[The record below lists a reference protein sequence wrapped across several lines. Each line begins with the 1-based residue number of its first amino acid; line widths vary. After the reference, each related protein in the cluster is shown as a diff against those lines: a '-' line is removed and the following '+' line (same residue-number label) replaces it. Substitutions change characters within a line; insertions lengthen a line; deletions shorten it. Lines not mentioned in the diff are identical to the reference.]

1 VNTLQYSGAVILF
14 GRYEDMTK
22 FKTIT
27 MGATIAAFIA
37 TQAAAGVFEHYG
49 EVQGWNVFLDKEKMS
64 CLIEKSD
71 DLGHVVQMGL
81 MEDHGI
87 GYLGVF
93 TKDEINLK
101 AGDKKAVAVLLGDNL
116 YFGEATGMRSNKT
129 ESLNG
134 GYILTDS
141 AEFVEDIAKQYTMT
155 VFPEQS
161 YGFVMNLAGTYKA
174 LEMVKKCNAEN

>member
-1 VNTLQYSGAVILF
+1 MVNFKMIAV
-14 GRYEDMTK
+14 
-22 FKTIT
+22 
-27 MGATIAAFIA
+27 GATIAAFTA
-37 TQAAAGVFEHYG
+37 TYAAAGAFEKYG
-49 EVQGWNVFLDKEKMS
+49 EVQGWNIFLDKEKMS

-71 DLGHVVQMGL
+71 DLGHVVQMVL
-81 MEDHGI
+81 MDDRGI

-101 AGDKKAVAVLLGDNL
+101 AGDKEAVSVFLGDNL

-141 AEFVEDIAKQYTMT
+141 TEFVEDIAKQYTMT
-155 VFPEQS
+155 VFPEES
-161 YGFVMNLAGTYKA
+161 YGFVMDLTGTYKA
-174 LEMVKKCNAEN
+174 LKMVRKCNAQN